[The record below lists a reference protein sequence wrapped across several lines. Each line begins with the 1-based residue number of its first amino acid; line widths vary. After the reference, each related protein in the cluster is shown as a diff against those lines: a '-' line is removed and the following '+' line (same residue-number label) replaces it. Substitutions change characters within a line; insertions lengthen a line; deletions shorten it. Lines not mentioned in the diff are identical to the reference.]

1 MTATR
6 RIVGRPATAEY
17 FEGIWRGA
25 DTILLGRSNYE
36 GFHAVARHDPPR
48 AHRPRTRDLGRG
60 RSRSTSAARVA
71 RDGRVLPRRVD
82 EGAGDLN
89 SAGVSAPSSCA
100 WTSSVGLHLR
110 RS

>member
-36 GFHAVARHDPPR
+36 GFHAVCPP
-48 AHRPRTRDLGRG
+48 
-60 RSRSTSAARVA
+60 
-71 RDGRVLPRRVD
+71 
-82 EGAGDLN
+82 
-89 SAGVSAPSSCA
+89 
-100 WTSSVGLHLR
+100 
-110 RS
+110 